1 MLFKSSSEIY
11 GLNNAAG
18 FGIMSKT
25 SKGGRIMQNAVDYSA
40 FTEKIIAE
48 SKTDGKKPTLLLHVC
63 CAPCSSY
70 VLEYLSSYFE
80 ITLFYYNPN
89 IFPEKEYNF
98 RLSELNRF
106 IREFP
111 SGKDVKILPCDYE
124 PEAFDE
130 ISKGLEEQKEGEERC
145 KKCYALRLSKTAEA
159 AKGRFDYFTT
169 SLSISPYKNAKWLNE
184 IGSELSKEY
193 GVSYLFSDFKKK
205 NGYKRSIELSK
216 EYGLYRQDYCG
227 CIFSA
232 RQAET
237 RCYDTIDR

>member
-1 MLFKSSSEIY
+1 
-11 GLNNAAG
+11 
-18 FGIMSKT
+18 
-25 SKGGRIMQNAVDYSA
+25 MQKVVDYSA

-48 SKTDGKKPTLLLHVC
+48 NKENGKKPTLLLHVC

-98 RLSELNRF
+98 RLSELKRF
-106 IREFP
+106 IKEFP
-111 SGKDVKILPCDYE
+111 NGKNINILPCDYE
-124 PEAFDE
+124 PEAFE
-130 ISKGLEEQKEGEERC
+130 KISKGLEEQREGEERC
-145 KKCYALRLSKTAEA
+145 KKCYALRLTKTAEA
-159 AKGRFDYFTT
+159 AKGQFDYFTT

-184 IGSELSKEY
+184 IGRELSEKY
-193 GVSYLFSDFKKK
+193 GVAYLFSDFKKK

-232 RQAET
+232 RQAEA
-237 RCYDTIDR
+237 RRLEKFINK